1 MRTGKARTGLS
12 ARLACHRRRNA
23 CGNRLPFGP
32 EVGAVCGKAAH
43 TVLCGGRVM
52 KHASLP
58 LRRREFITLIGGAV
72 AWPLVALAQ
81 QTNVPVI
88 GFLDS
93 KSGRDSRQIVAAFQR
108 GLHESGF
115 IEGQN
120 VAIEYRWGENHY
132 DRIPMLVADLVK
144 RKVAVITAPDT
155 ASALA
160 AKAATTTIPIVFNTG
175 VDPVAVG
182 LVASLNRPGG
192 NVTGITS
199 LNTPI
204 ASKRLELLHEVVP
217 KASTIGLLVNPA
229 NTRVAPIYIADM
241 QAASSSLALQIL
253 VLNAS
258 SNDEIDEAFATLAQQ
273 GFGALIVPPDPLFNS
288 RSEQLAALVL
298 RYALPTISAH
308 REFTMAGGL
317 FSYGTSLVDV
327 YRQLGVYTAK
337 ILKGENP
344 AELPVSQST
353 KLELVINLRTAKLLG
368 LSFPL
373 AVLGRADEV
382 IE

>member
-1 MRTGKARTGLS
+1 MF
-12 ARLACHRRRNA
+12 H
-23 CGNRLPFGP
+23 
-32 EVGAVCGKAAH
+32 
-43 TVLCGGRVM
+43 M
-52 KHASLP
+52 
-58 LRRREFITLIGGAV
+58 RRREFVTLIGGAAA
-72 AWPLVALAQ
+72 AWPLAARAQ
-81 QTNVPVI
+81 QPKVPVI

-93 KSGRDSRQIVAAFQR
+93 KSARDSRQIVAAFHR
-108 GLHESGF
+108 GLNEAAF

-120 VAIEYRWGENHY
+120 VAIEYRWGDNQH
-132 DRIPMLVADLVK
+132 DRLPMLVADLVQ
-144 RKVAVITAPDT
+144 RKVAVIAAPDT

-175 VDPVAVG
+175 VDPMAVG
-182 LVASLNRPGG
+182 LVASFNRPGG

-199 LNTPI
+199 LNTVV

-217 KASTIGLLVNPA
+217 KASTIGLLINPA
-229 NTRVAPIYIADM
+229 NRQLAPIYIADM
-241 QAASSSLALQIL
+241 QAASRSLALQIL

-258 SNDEIDEAFATLAQQ
+258 SNDEIDEAFVALARQ
-273 GFGALIVPPDPLFNS
+273 GIGALVVPPDPLFNS

-298 RYALPTISAH
+298 RYALPAISAH

-317 FSYGTSLVDV
+317 FSYGTSLVDI
-327 YRQLGVYTAK
+327 YRQLGVYATK

-353 KLELVINLRTAKLLG
+353 KIELIINLRTAKLLG
-368 LSFPL
+368 LSFPI
-373 AVLGRADEV
+373 AVLARADEV